1 MSQSS
6 QQPPGSDQ
14 VPLTIEQL
22 GRVIKFHRSKAGLT
36 QVQLA
41 RLAGIGKTAVF
52 DIENGKKSARIDT
65 ILNIFSVL
73 NVRLL
78 MVSPLMPLLTG
89 LEEKEQH
96 AQS

>member
-78 MVSPLMPLLTG
+78 MVSPLMALLNG

>member
-1 MSQSS
+1 MSHSSPQSS
-6 QQPPGSDQ
+6 GTDQ
-14 VPLTIEQL
+14 ASLTLEQL
-22 GRVIKFHRSKAGLT
+22 GSVIQFHRSRAGLT

-41 RLAGIGKTAVF
+41 RLAGLGKTAVF

-73 NVRLL
+73 NVKLL
-78 MVSPLMPLLTG
+78 MASPLMALF
-89 LEEKEQH
+89 EKERH

>member
-1 MSQSS
+1 MTQSS
-6 QQPPGSDQ
+6 PQSSFADQ
-14 VPLTIEQL
+14 ASLTLEEL
-22 GRVIKFHRSKAGLT
+22 GRVIQFHRSKSGLT

-65 ILNIFSVL
+65 ILKIFSVL
-73 NVRLL
+73 NVKLL
-78 MVSPLMPLLTG
+78 MASPLMALY
-89 LEEKEQH
+89 EKELD

>member
-1 MSQSS
+1 MSHSSPQSS
-6 QQPPGSDQ
+6 GADQ
-14 VPLTIEQL
+14 ASLTLEQL
-22 GRVIKFHRSKAGLT
+22 GSVIQFHRSKAGLT

-73 NVRLL
+73 NVKLL
-78 MVSPLMPLLTG
+78 MASPLMALF
-89 LEEKEQH
+89 EKERH